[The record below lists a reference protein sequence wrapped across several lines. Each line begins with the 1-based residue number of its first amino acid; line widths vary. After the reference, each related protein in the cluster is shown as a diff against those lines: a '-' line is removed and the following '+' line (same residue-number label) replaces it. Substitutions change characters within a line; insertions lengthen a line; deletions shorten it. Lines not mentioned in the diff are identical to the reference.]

1 MKCLRTLVGVSTC
14 LSAALVYLEQLCR
27 LWSFVNLLAKAAAS
41 LLCMKVE
48 GKHAEVLQSTKA
60 RNVKA
65 TEP

>member
-1 MKCLRTLVGVSTC
+1 M
-14 LSAALVYLEQLCR
+14 YLEQLSG
-27 LWSFVNLLAKAAAS
+27 LWPFVNLLPKAAAS